1 LIDSD
6 LFFGF
11 FIFAAPNHQ
20 ERAQQI
26 ATAANLFPYFIMNSA
41 TLVITVQQY
50 PEHNV
55 IMVQTVLQVFPTN
68 SKKDALINI
77 FFLQISSLME
87 FVFNIIEIVLLILVA
102 VIGKKFL

>member
-1 LIDSD
+1 VICFLVFSFLQLRITK
-6 LFFGF
+6 
-11 FIFAAPNHQ
+11 
-20 ERAQQI
+20 RAQQI

-50 PEHNV
+50 PENNV

-68 SKKDALINI
+68 SKKDALINM

-87 FVFNIIEIVLLILVA
+87 FVST
-102 VIGKKFL
+102 